1 MARPRKYSRATLHAL
16 VPVLIEAG
24 IYPGIRAIQ
33 ERIGGGTTTIARD
46 LREMG
51 AKHMWEIAQG
61 ARSPK
66 PKAGPSMTHE
76 KSPPISPARTG
87 ESLIEESNLQAHIE
101 DLRRVLSKLRDEI
114 SELRKD
120 RVAPQQTAPD
130 QAVRAE
136 AHKAPF
142 HGMSIAEAAIY
153 ILQRTN
159 GPMTTMKIAYT
170 LESEGFKFVKE
181 PSRAVNN
188 ALLKRSK
195 RQKDVVKVAYSTWG
209 LRGHDKPSSAP
220 SGGDY
225 ADKTD
230 KDYQVARIELAHKL
244 ARERGTSVGRPAFE
258 KSHPFELIAEF
269 RRLRELGATVP
280 EALKAC
286 GISRTSYLKYRP
298 AIEDA
303 ASEDEFRLI
312 AKKIRLEAHSA

>member
-1 MARPRKYSRATLHAL
+1 MARPRKYSKATLHAI
-16 VPVLIEAG
+16 VPVLIEAR

-51 AKHMWEIAQG
+51 AKHMWEIAQES
-61 ARSPK
+61 RLPK
-66 PKAGPSMTHE
+66 RKAGPSMTDE
-76 KSPPISPARTG
+76 RLPTGPERTR
-87 ESLIEESNLQAHIE
+87 ESAIEESNLRSSIE
-101 DLRRVLSKLRDEI
+101 DLRKVLSKLEDEI
-114 SELRKD
+114 SELREN
-120 RVAPQQTAPD
+120 RVVPQQTTPD

-136 AHKAPF
+136 AHEAPF
-142 HGMSIAEAAIY
+142 HGMSIAEAAMY

-195 RQKDVVKVAYSTWG
+195 RQKDVVKVGYSTWG
-209 LRGHDKPSSAP
+209 LNGRDT
-220 SGGDY
+220 SGGARSEIDFS
-225 ADKTD
+225 DKTD
-230 KDYQVARIELAHKL
+230 KDYQVARIELAHAL

-258 KSHPFELIAEF
+258 KSHPFELIQEF
-269 RRLRELGATVP
+269 RRLRELGASVS

-286 GISRTSYLKYRP
+286 SISRASYLKYRK

-303 ASEDEFRLI
+303 PSDDEFRRMARLL
-312 AKKIRLEAHSA
+312 RLEAHSA